1 MKALKTVPLLPKD
14 ETSAENKLWFAV
26 IAQALLDAE
35 YLGNRRD
42 RIYTKMSAID
52 WLKSDSKD
60 FRLVFHY
67 AGYEEYRARNKVE
80 ILLKEKKYSLTY
92 EQHAI
97 LNKKKYVPR
106 PNRNIQRYKL
116 VF

>member
-1 MKALKTVPLLPKD
+1 MKTLQTVPLLPKE

-26 IAQALLDAE
+26 IVQALLDAE

-80 ILLKEKKYSLTY
+80 ILLKEDKYSLTY
-92 EQHAI
+92 EQQAI

-106 PNRNIQRYKL
+106 PNREAQRYKL